1 MIDTMRFIA
10 KLNLKSAFTAVKWL
24 FISLGI
30 IFLIL
35 NILALTPAP
44 FYMHRSLGEDSAW
57 EQDSATAFRPDYII
71 MFGGAGMPSESNLI
85 RLYYTAEFA
94 RKLNKPVILVHPE
107 DSVCQAEMTKYLV
120 GNGIAADSIWYMT
133 GGSNTRSQS
142 VCLADSFPQL
152 RGASSLIITAPEHLS
167 RTLRCLKK
175 CGFENIYGIG
185 AFENTVDFDLTLN
198 KQELKGNKFVPDIES
213 TNLRYTYWN
222 YLKLEIVCFREYFAT
237 AYYWVKDWI

>member
-1 MIDTMRFIA
+1 MRFAADIKLKRTIA
-10 KLNLKSAFTAVKWL
+10 AVKWL
-24 FISLGI
+24 FVSFGA

-57 EQDSATAFRPDYII
+57 KSDSAANFRPDYVV
-71 MFGGAGMPSESNLI
+71 MFGGAGMPSGSNLI

-94 RKLNKPVILVHPE
+94 RNLHTPVVLVHPQ

-120 GNGIAADSIWYMT
+120 GSGLAPDSIFYMT

-152 RGASSLIITAPEHLS
+152 RRANLLIITVPEHLA
-167 RTLRCLKK
+167 RTLKCLKR
-175 CGFENIYGIG
+175 CGFESIRGIG
-185 AFENTVDFDLTLN
+185 AFESTVDFDLTLD
-198 KQELKGNKFVPDIES
+198 KRKLKGNQLVPDVES
-213 TNLRYTYWN
+213 TNLRYTFWN
-222 YLKLEIVCFREYFAT
+222 YRQLEIVCFREYFAT
-237 AYYWVKDWI
+237 AYYLVKGWI

>member
-1 MIDTMRFIA
+1 MTILNQNYMRKALAAAKCFFI
-10 KLNLKSAFTAVKWL
+10 L
-24 FISLGI
+24 FGV

-57 EQDSATAFRPDYII
+57 KNDSTRFNPDYII

-85 RLYYTAEFA
+85 RLYYAAELA

-120 GNGIAADSIWYMT
+120 GSGIAADSIWYMT

-152 RGASSLIITAPEHLS
+152 CGASSLIITAPEHLS
-167 RTLRCLKK
+167 RTLKCLKK
-175 CGFENIYGIG
+175 CGLENIYGIG

-198 KQELKGNKFVPDIES
+198 KKKLKGNRFVPDIES

>member
-1 MIDTMRFIA
+1 MTINRNVMKTAFPV
-10 KLNLKSAFTAVKWL
+10 LKWG
-24 FISLGI
+24 FISLGA

-44 FYMHRSLGEDSAW
+44 FYMHRCLGEDSAW
-57 EQDSATAFRPDYII
+57 KKDSTKNFYPDYII

-85 RLYYTAEFA
+85 RLYHTAELA

-107 DSVCQAEMTKYLV
+107 DSVCQVEMTIFLTRS
-120 GNGIAADSIWYMT
+120 GIPTDSILYMT

-152 RGASSLIITAPEHLS
+152 KTASALIVTAPEHLS
-167 RTLRCLKK
+167 RTLKCLKK
-175 CGFENIYGIG
+175 CGISNIYGIG
-185 AFENTVDFDLTLN
+185 AFESTVDFDLTLD
-198 KQELKGNKFVPDIES
+198 KQKLKGNTFVPDIES

-222 YLKLEIVCFREYFAT
+222 YLKLEIICFREYFAT
-237 AYYWVKDWI
+237 AYYWLKGWI